1 MTVIALIFSLL
12 VAAMGALGLV
22 SPSRL
27 LTVVRRFRTPE
38 GHYFAA
44 AVRLVMGVALLFAA
58 PASRAPGALAII
70 GVVIILAGVITIFLS
85 LKRFRRLIDWWSSQG
100 SALVRA
106 WAAVAC
112 AFGLLLAYA
121 LLP

>member
-12 VAAMGALGLV
+12 VAALGALGLV

-27 LTVVRRFRTPE
+27 LIVVGHFQTPA
-38 GHYFAA
+38 GQYFAA

-58 PASRAPGALAII
+58 PVSRAPGALGILGLI
-70 GVVIILAGVITIFLS
+70 IILAGFITIFIS
-85 LKRFRRLIDWWSSQG
+85 LERFRRLIAWWSSQG